1 MSQLSALNTESKPSP
16 ILDMQWTLLPFSNM
30 QHCREIPSL
39 LCLDKFIVTLGIK
52 TLVTL
57 GIKKKRKR
65 RGMELIIKL

>member
-52 TLVTL
+52 
-57 GIKKKRKR
+57 KKRKR